1 MLNIIIQM
9 IDEPKKLPIDMK
21 DRRSINCQ
29 DSLGGFHSFPPRSR
43 LYICKHSSILFIQKK
58 KKKKAILIN
67 TLISLQAEP
76 LILKIWPSRSSFLV
90 YVPPQRASVTPRAD
104 AHVSRVLKLQ
114 KHG

>member
-1 MLNIIIQM
+1 MIDEPDQKTTRYYEWSMLNIIIQM

-58 KKKKAILIN
+58 KKKKQ
-67 TLISLQAEP
+67 S
-76 LILKIWPSRSSFLV
+76 
-90 YVPPQRASVTPRAD
+90 
-104 AHVSRVLKLQ
+104 
-114 KHG
+114 